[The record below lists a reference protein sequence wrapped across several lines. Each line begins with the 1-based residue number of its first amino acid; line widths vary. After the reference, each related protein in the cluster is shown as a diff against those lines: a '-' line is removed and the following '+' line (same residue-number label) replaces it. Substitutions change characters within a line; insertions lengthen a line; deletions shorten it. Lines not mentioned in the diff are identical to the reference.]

1 VGVSKQSAGL
11 RRYSDVLAAPGV
23 ARVVCA
29 ALIGRLPNGM
39 APLATV
45 LLLRGEGR
53 SYAVAGV
60 VVAAG
65 SLASAIGWPLW
76 GRLADRVGQVPVL
89 LPLGIAY
96 PAAFALLALLA
107 TQGAPVAALVICS
120 TLAGATLPPLGAC
133 MRALW
138 PSLLGTQGLRD
149 TAYALEAWLQEL
161 FFVFGPLIAAAIA
174 VVASPWAAVL
184 AAAAFAGI
192 GTLWFALTPS
202 VRALERSPRPPS
214 RAGALGSAAVR
225 TVMLSTFATGIAFGI
240 VEVAMPAFGEAH
252 GSRAQGAFA
261 LSCFALGSLLGGV
274 WIGTRKPSRRLA
286 TRFAV
291 ALAALAFAL
300 VPPLVAPSILV
311 MCVLMLI
318 AGLPIAPM
326 FASSYGLVDEL
337 AVAGTTTEAF
347 ALLGTSIVA
356 GLSLG
361 TSVSGAAIEQFGLT
375 GALALAAPC
384 VGAAA
389 LLAFARRESL
399 TVAEAVA

>member
-1 VGVSKQSAGL
+1 VEVSEQSAGL
-11 RRYSDVLAAPGV
+11 RRYADVLAAPGV

-76 GRLADRVGQVPVL
+76 GRIIDRVGQVRVM
-89 LPLGIAY
+89 LPLGAVY
-96 PAAFALLALLA
+96 PAAFAGLALLA
-107 TQGAPVAALVICS
+107 THGASVVALAACS
-120 TLAGATLPPLGAC
+120 ALAGATLPPLGAC

-138 PSLLGTQGLRD
+138 PSLLATQGLRD

-161 FFVFGPLIAAAIA
+161 FFIFGPLITAAVA
-174 VVASPWAAVL
+174 VVASPSAAVL
-184 AAAAFAGI
+184 VAAAFAAV
-192 GTLWFALTPS
+192 GTIWFALTPS
-202 VRALERSPRPPS
+202 VRAVERSPRPPS
-214 RAGALGSAAVR
+214 RAGAFGSAAVR
-225 TVMLSTFATGIAFGI
+225 TVMLSTFLMGAAFGV
-240 VEVAMPAFGEAH
+240 VEVAMPAFGEEH
-252 GSRAQGAFA
+252 GSRAQGGFV
-261 LSCFALGSLLGGV
+261 LSCFALGSLIGGLWV
-274 WIGTRKPSRRLA
+274 GTRPPRRGLA
-286 TRFAV
+286 VRFTLALG
-291 ALAALAFAL
+291 ALALAL
-300 VPPLVAPSILV
+300 VPPLAAPSIAV

-318 AGLPIAPM
+318 AGLPIAPA

-337 AVAGTTTEAF
+337 AVPGTATEAF
-347 ALLGTSIVA
+347 ALLGTAIVA

-361 TSVSGAAIEQFGLT
+361 TSLSGLAIEHLGLT

-384 VGAAA
+384 VAGAT
-389 LLAFARRESL
+389 LLALARRGSL
-399 TVAEAVA
+399 TVAQALA